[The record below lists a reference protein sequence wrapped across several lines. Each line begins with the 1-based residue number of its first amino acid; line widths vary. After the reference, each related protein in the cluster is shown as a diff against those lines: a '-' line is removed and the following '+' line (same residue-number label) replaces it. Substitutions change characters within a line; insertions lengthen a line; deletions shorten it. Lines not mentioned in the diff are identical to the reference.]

1 MGARSDLNGAYLI
14 GCSIL
19 GFAAAIVCDSLALGV
34 GTFAASALIAL
45 ASGGIRPSPGPR
57 HR

>member
-34 GTFAASALIAL
+34 DTLAASALIAL
-45 ASGGIRPSPGPR
+45 AGGGIRPSPGPR
-57 HR
+57 